1 MTLPAQ
7 VNPFAGISPGDEV
20 RIEWRKKPN
29 GARDGEGYGEAGTV
43 LQVTDRLVQI
53 RHPLGYTYCVNLS
66 HIVTRAAKITV
77 LNRKEEGKVE
87 EQVWYDPRPDE
98 QNEQAGLLTPLDC
111 VRKGLPL
118 EQACTMTPDDFTEDV
133 AKELLA
139 AGVQKSQ
146 LCRLFRL
153 SVGALYYKLGKWGLH
168 KGRQDK
174 ATAEEPVD
182 AQPAEQIAQQPEDD
196 VPAAESTE
204 LEQASTSQT
213 YPERRPAPAVR
224 DWATLVTREMVEAV
238 ADLPR
243 AEAAARIR
251 EQIGRP
257 EFSIKALGSLKA
269 RYGLTAPREIV
280 RPKKTP
286 KTLDEALK
294 EMGRLEA
301 NLKSCAIILDRPGMD
316 SMLTDEVRDLLQ
328 RARDGWENQL
338 ARLRNARV
346 VV

>member
-7 VNPFAGISPGDEV
+7 VNPFAGIRPGDEV

-87 EQVWYDPRPDE
+87 EQVWYDPGPDE
-98 QNEQAGLLTPLDC
+98 QDEQAGVLTPLDC

-118 EQACTMTPDDFTEDV
+118 EQACKMKAEDLTEEV
-133 AKELLA
+133 ARELLA

-168 KGRQDK
+168 KGGQDK
-174 ATAEEPVD
+174 ATAEEPAE
-182 AQPAEQIAQQPEDD
+182 AQPAEQIAQQPGDD

-204 LEQASTSQT
+204 PEKPTPQT

-224 DWATLVTREMVEAV
+224 DWSAIVTREMVKAV

-243 AEAAARIR
+243 PEAAARIR
-251 EQIGRP
+251 EQIGMP
-257 EFSIKALGSLKA
+257 EFNVKAYGKLKA
-269 RYGLTAPREIV
+269 KYGFTAGRYVI
-280 RPKKTP
+280 RPGKEP
-286 KTLDEALK
+286 KTLAELLARLDALRKDLACVNELLENNPLLTEAVATALR
-294 EMGRLEA
+294 ELRDDWESELGRLE
-301 NLKSCAIILDRPGMD
+301 
-316 SMLTDEVRDLLQ
+316 
-328 RARDGWENQL
+328 
-338 ARLRNARV
+338 NARV
-346 VV
+346 IV